1 MVAVGIERLR
11 GEIAQLGA
19 APVRDVCAS
28 LERLAASANP
38 VTADLLRAAAEALA
52 SSAPGERV
60 DRLLDAAASYADV
73 EPRAAQ
79 MEIDP
84 EILGDFVTETR
95 EHCAQAELALL
106 ALENHPEDREAI
118 GTVFRA
124 FHTVKGCAAFLSVDA
139 IRELSHHIES
149 VLMPVRDGKA
159 VFDAECA
166 TLALRALDF
175 LKEIVACLEKAG
187 PTGLLRPSNEA
198 VAFTERL
205 KARTAPVVQRAK
217 ADSGGLFDLPLAA
230 PTKAPSVPPA
240 KSKKRRG
247 SKRKSAAAPVDA
259 PPPVSL
265 LPLPPAPP
273 SPALE
278 VAKTEAPKTEAPKTE
293 AVRAAA
299 GESEG
304 SVRIRTDRLD
314 RLIDLV
320 GEIVIA
326 QAMSAQDA
334 PPPVDAEGAKKSARL
349 EKLVRELQDLSTSL
363 RMVPLRATFQKMVR
377 VVRDTARASGRSA
390 DLVTQGEDT
399 EIDRNMVDAFAD
411 PLVHMLRNAVDHGI
425 EAPEV
430 RRAAGK
436 PERGTVDLRA
446 YHSGGNVVVELS
458 DDGAGLD
465 RARIVAKAVARRLI
479 VSDAGMSDGEVFN
492 LIFEPGFSTRDEVT
506 ELSGRGVGMDVVR
519 RSILGLN
526 GRIEISSV
534 LGKGTTFRIKV
545 PLTLAITDG
554 MLVRVAQE
562 RFVVPTGS
570 IQVILRP
577 EPEML
582 VTMADRGELLMLR
595 GQALPLVRLDQVL
608 SLPGGTD
615 DATLGVVIIVN
626 DGDAGYALLVD
637 ELLGQQQVV
646 AKPVRG
652 MVRIAGISGG
662 AILSD
667 GRVGLILDASAIGVM
682 AREGATAV
690 THRRAVEGA
699 LPHVA

>member
-1 MVAVGIERLR
+1 VSQLAGADAAGVAALR
-11 GEIAQLGA
+11 S
-19 APVRDVCAS
+19 S
-28 LERLAASANP
+28 LEALAAGANP
-38 VTADLLRAAAEALA
+38 VAADLLRAAAESLEGQGLLERAL
-52 SSAPGERV
+52 
-60 DRLLDAAASYADV
+60 RLLDAAASFADA

-79 MEIDP
+79 MDIDP
-84 EILGDFVTETR
+84 EILGDFATETR
-95 EHCAQAELALL
+95 EHCAKAELALL
-106 ALENHPEDREAI
+106 TLENHPEDREAI

-139 IRELSHHIES
+139 MRELAHHIES

-159 VFDAECA
+159 VFDGECA
-166 TLALRALDF
+166 TLALRSLDF
-175 LKEIVACLEKAG
+175 LKEILGCLEKAG
-187 PTGLLRPSNEA
+187 PNGMLRPSNEA

-205 KARTAPVVQRAK
+205 KARTAPTVQRVK
-217 ADSGGLFDLPLAA
+217 PPSDGLFEMAPVASPSPPAVASDRPSAPRAKRKRTAKRKDVETAPVASAAVAAAPPPALIAPAPVVLAA
-230 PTKAPSVPPA
+230 PEITKVVAPPEPT
-240 KSKKRRG
+240 RTP
-247 SKRKSAAAPVDA
+247 AAAA
-259 PPPVSL
+259 
-265 LPLPPAPP
+265 
-273 SPALE
+273 
-278 VAKTEAPKTEAPKTE
+278 
-293 AVRAAA
+293 
-299 GESEG
+299 ESEG

-334 PPPVDAEGAKKSARL
+334 PPPVDPEAAKKGARL

-390 DLVTQGEDT
+390 ELVTQGEDT

-430 RRAAGK
+430 RVAAGK
-436 PERGTVDLRA
+436 AARGTVNLRA
-446 YHSGGNVVVELS
+446 FHSGGNVVVELS

-465 RARIVAKAVARRLI
+465 RARIVAKAIARRLI
-479 VSDAGMSDGEVFN
+479 VSDLGMSDGEVFN
-492 LIFEPGFSTRDEVT
+492 LIFEAGFSTRDEVT

-526 GRIEISSV
+526 GRIEIASE

-554 MLVRVAQE
+554 MLVRVGDE

-582 VTMADRGELLMLR
+582 VSMAGRGELLMLR
-595 GQALPLVRLDQVL
+595 GQALPLVRLHQVL
-608 SLPGGTD
+608 SLPRGTQ
-615 DATLGVVIIVN
+615 DATEGVVIIVN

-667 GRVGLILDASAIGVM
+667 GRVGLILDASAIGTM
-682 AREGATAV
+682 ARDGASAPHRRAREGALA
-690 THRRAVEGA
+690 
-699 LPHVA
+699 HVA